1 MKSFSMKCSDP
12 NDIDQPQNIS
22 SMNCHK
28 LLLMV
33 SFVLLNC
40 AMTKAQEAEVDRCE
54 DASTY
59 YSLEEALSEP
69 DEAIKLDIAM
79 LKLTTISPDIAKLK
93 NLECLDLSF
102 NRITTLP
109 PEFKQLE
116 KLRVLDLKG
125 TRFLQKL
132 PQVVAELHS
141 LELVDLRNHP
151 EWKADQFDNA
161 IKLLPGIKV
170 LVD

>member
-1 MKSFSMKCSDP
+1 MFANKYLAF
-12 NDIDQPQNIS
+12 ILI
-22 SMNCHK
+22 
-28 LLLMV
+28 
-33 SFVLLNC
+33 VLLSCGFAN
-40 AMTKAQEAEVDRCE
+40 AQESKIDHCE
-54 DASTY
+54 DASAY
-59 YSLEEALSEP
+59 YSLEEALSES
-69 DEAIKLDIAM
+69 DEVIKLDIAM
-79 LKLTTISPDIAKLK
+79 LKLTAISPDIAKLK

-109 PEFKQLE
+109 PEFKHLE

-132 PQVVAELHS
+132 PEVVTELPN

-151 EWKADQFDNA
+151 EWKADQFKDA
-161 IKLLPGIKV
+161 IKMLPGVKV

>member
-1 MKSFSMKCSDP
+1 MDFYKIIVF
-12 NDIDQPQNIS
+12 ILIG
-22 SMNCHK
+22 
-28 LLLMV
+28 LLACKIT
-33 SFVLLNC
+33 N
-40 AMTKAQEAEVDRCE
+40 AQESKIDHCE
-54 DASTY
+54 DASVY
-59 YSLEEALSEP
+59 YSLEEALSES
-69 DEAIKLDIAM
+69 DEVIKLDIAM

-109 PEFKQLE
+109 AELKQLE

-132 PQVVAELHS
+132 PEVVAELPS

-151 EWKADQFDNA
+151 EWKASQFEEA
-161 IKLLPGIKV
+161 IKMLPNIAV